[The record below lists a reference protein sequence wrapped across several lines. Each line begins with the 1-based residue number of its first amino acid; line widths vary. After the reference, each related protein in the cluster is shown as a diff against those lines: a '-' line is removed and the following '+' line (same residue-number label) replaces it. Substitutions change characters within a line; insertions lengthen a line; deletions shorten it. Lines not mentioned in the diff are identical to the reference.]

1 MGSGH
6 CSPMDDNDIV
16 LAATSGDLVQC
27 VCGCGWVFDVIMS
40 QWRGIQTV
48 GVWMD
53 VIRKPMTSY

>member
-27 VCGCGWVFDVIMS
+27 VCGWVFDVIMS

-53 VIRKPMTSY
+53 VIRKQMTSY